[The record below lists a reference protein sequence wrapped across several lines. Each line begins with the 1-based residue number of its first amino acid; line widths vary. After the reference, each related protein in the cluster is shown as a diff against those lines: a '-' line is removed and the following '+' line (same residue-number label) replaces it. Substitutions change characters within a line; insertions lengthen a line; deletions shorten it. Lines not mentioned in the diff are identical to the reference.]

1 MLEEIKT
8 TQEAVEL
15 LNEAGGFLNEVEDE
29 LDGKVSGEIA
39 GKIETAY
46 LEISEVLGYLKSMK
60 GGQNA

>member
-1 MLEEIKT
+1 MLDNIKT

-15 LNEAGGFLNEVEDE
+15 LNEAGGFLNEVEDK
-29 LDGKVSGEIA
+29 LDGKVSGEIT

-60 GGQNA
+60 GEQNA

>member
-15 LNEAGGFLNEVEDE
+15 LKEAGGFLNEVEDE
-29 LDGKVSGEIA
+29 LYGKVSKEIT

-46 LEISEVLGYLKSMK
+46 LEISDVLGYLKGMK